1 MRISS
6 KQILPS
12 YLRNLELI
20 NNRKQTEEV
29 RLSTGKKITTISD
42 EPKDLVDSKL
52 IQNKIETN
60 NTYIRNIEN
69 SLNEMRLASE
79 IIDHLSGQFQK
90 IKELSIDATQIGNL
104 GQTESLAV
112 YVKGIL
118 EDIVRNSNENM
129 NGSYLFSGT
138 KTILKSLEN
147 IEGSKIDGPFELIE
161 GEKTLDNPSG
171 LKVIFKGN
179 NEERTVNKDNYSIEK
194 INVTS
199 EELYGKNL
207 DAINYI
213 IKLYNILRYDEDGNI
228 RKEKRISLEE
238 FDKLN
243 FYQQQI
249 ANNVDN
255 LNRTN
260 SVLGSRINR
269 LESYRTLYES
279 TNIRLNDIFSI
290 KSDTDVAKSAMNL
303 KMEET
308 ALQYSLSIGSKILP
322 NTLFDFLR

>member
-161 GEKTLDNPSG
+161 EEKTKDNPSG
-171 LKVIFKGN
+171 LKVILKGN

-303 KMEET
+303 KLEET

>member
-90 IKELSIDATQIGNL
+90 IKELSIDATQIGNS

-161 GEKTLDNPSG
+161 EEKTKDNPSG

-194 INVTS
+194 INITS

-303 KMEET
+303 KLEET

>member
-138 KTILKSLEN
+138 K
-147 IEGSKIDGPFELIE
+147 
-161 GEKTLDNPSG
+161 
-171 LKVIFKGN
+171 
-179 NEERTVNKDNYSIEK
+179 
-194 INVTS
+194 
-199 EELYGKNL
+199 
-207 DAINYI
+207 
-213 IKLYNILRYDEDGNI
+213 
-228 RKEKRISLEE
+228 
-238 FDKLN
+238 
-243 FYQQQI
+243 
-249 ANNVDN
+249 
-255 LNRTN
+255 
-260 SVLGSRINR
+260 
-269 LESYRTLYES
+269 
-279 TNIRLNDIFSI
+279 
-290 KSDTDVAKSAMNL
+290 
-303 KMEET
+303 
-308 ALQYSLSIGSKILP
+308 QY
-322 NTLFDFLR
+322 

>member
-112 YVKGIL
+112 YIKGIL

-161 GEKTLDNPSG
+161 EEKTKDNPSG

-303 KMEET
+303 KLEET

>member
-161 GEKTLDNPSG
+161 EEKTKDNPSG

-303 KMEET
+303 KLEET